1 MVFLSTFLS
10 PSGLYPHDK
19 KNTINAVPKQG
30 YNMVSVF
37 PTITHE
43 PLDRFASNFDLG
55 TRGTQKFKSW
65 LKNSKLNWLTLREK
79 V

>member
-1 MVFLSTFLS
+1 LVFLSTFLS

-19 KNTINAVPKQG
+19 KTINAVPKQG
-30 YNMVSVF
+30 CNMVSVF
-37 PTITHE
+37 PIITHE

-55 TRGTQKFKSW
+55 TRGTQKFKAW
-65 LKNSKLNWLTLREK
+65 LKNSKLSWLTLKEK

>member
-1 MVFLSTFLS
+1 
-10 PSGLYPHDK
+10 
-19 KNTINAVPKQG
+19 
-30 YNMVSVF
+30 MVSVF
-37 PTITHE
+37 PIITHE
-43 PLDRFASNFDLG
+43 PLDQFASNFDLG